1 MKGPK
6 WDPKI
11 LESKFWKEQMTE
23 KQFVQAT
30 TLKKLKQAIKK
41 HQKEKKRMATGQLDV
56 YLNQLHRSRLNM
68 MRAT

>member
-1 MKGPK
+1 
-6 WDPKI
+6 
-11 LESKFWKEQMTE
+11 MTE

-30 TLKKLKQAIKK
+30 TLEKLKQAIKK